1 MFVVTINT
9 WKCEGEYERRISAL
23 SRHLSVL
30 NPDIILLQEVFV
42 APEAEMD
49 TIKLLARRLPDHHCM
64 PIVARPK
71 IRNFEG
77 RELFSLSGLA
87 IISRGERL
95 YSRTIQLPD
104 VPEDRDRVA
113 QLVKMRLHGIDLQIV
128 NLHLCN
134 VRGAN
139 ETRAIQ
145 LQTII
150 DELEPG
156 PVLMGGDFNSRPD
169 SLPMNLL
176 REHFTDVAVSPF
188 PTGPGGGV
196 IDYLAWRGLNYE
208 RYDLEP
214 VFDGKELPVVSDH
227 VGVALHLE
235 LNARQSLAS

>member
-9 WKCEGEYERRISAL
+9 WKGEGEYERRISAL

-30 NPDIILLQEVFV
+30 NPDIVMLQEVFV
-42 APEAEMD
+42 APEAKLD
-49 TIKLLARRLPDHHCM
+49 TAKLVARRLPDHHCM

-71 IRNFEG
+71 IRSYQDKD
-77 RELFSLSGLA
+77 LFSISGLA
-87 IISRGERL
+87 ILSVGERL
-95 YSRTIQLPD
+95 YSRTIPLPD
-104 VPEDRDRVA
+104 LPEDRDRVA
-113 QLVKMRLHGIDLQIV
+113 QLVKMRIQGIELQIV

-134 VRGAN
+134 IRGAN
-139 ETRAIQ
+139 EVRAQQ
-145 LQTII
+145 LQCIL

-156 PVLMGGDFNSRPD
+156 PAIIGGDFNSRPD
-169 SLPMNLL
+169 SLAMNLL
-176 REHFTDVAVSPF
+176 RGHFPDVAVAPF

-196 IDYLAWRGLNYE
+196 IDYLAWRGINYE

-235 LNARQSLAS
+235 LGAFQSFAS